1 VPGITIAF
9 SRRNIK
15 LKQISFERTTD
26 MKSFIKL
33 VLTLAPFIYM
43 VIIWTLSSFPDT
55 AVIELP
61 SSKWD
66 RIFKE
71 SLHVIEFAILYVLFV
86 VALLAHNKLSY
97 AVNLIAALAATFYGF
112 IDEIHQS
119 FVPFRSAT
127 LIDAAKD
134 LFGVIVCYLLVKR
147 TYFRETSS
155 FGKAMKRM
163 EAWMRR

>member
-1 VPGITIAF
+1 
-9 SRRNIK
+9 
-15 LKQISFERTTD
+15 
-26 MKSFIKL
+26 MKSFIKI
-33 VLTLAPFIYM
+33 VLTVSPFVYM
-43 VIIWTLSSFPDT
+43 GVIWTLSSLPDT
-55 AVIELP
+55 AVIELA

-86 VALLAHNKLSY
+86 AALLAHNKLSY
-97 AVNLIAALAATFYGF
+97 AVNFIAALAAIFYGF

-119 FVPFRSAT
+119 FIPYRSAT

-134 LFGVIVCYLLVKR
+134 LFGVMVCFLIINR

-155 FGKAMKRM
+155 FGKTMKRV
-163 EAWMRR
+163 EAWMKG